1 MSFDIKLY
9 GEDLTLTILLRKHP
23 FSDLRSNMHIY
34 VVYILAISILF
45 LLLSMVRGYSET
57 ISYGYKE
64 NFKNVIIEVL
74 NKEKVIFN
82 IKEVD
87 DKVIFKLDK
96 FGFKRITIAPCR
108 RWKDD
113 KIKKMTIYFRLI
125 KKKKAIYLFN
135 EFNEVIEENNTL
147 YKNKSDII
155 LNIIFA
161 ILCYYVAIMILL
173 NILKE

>member
-1 MSFDIKLY
+1 
-9 GEDLTLTILLRKHP
+9 
-23 FSDLRSNMHIY
+23 
-34 VVYILAISILF
+34 
-45 LLLSMVRGYSET
+45 
-57 ISYGYKE
+57 
-64 NFKNVIIEVL
+64 
-74 NKEKVIFN
+74 
-82 IKEVD
+82 
-87 DKVIFKLDK
+87 
-96 FGFKRITIAPCR
+96 
-108 RWKDD
+108 
-113 KIKKMTIYFRLI
+113 MTIYFRLI